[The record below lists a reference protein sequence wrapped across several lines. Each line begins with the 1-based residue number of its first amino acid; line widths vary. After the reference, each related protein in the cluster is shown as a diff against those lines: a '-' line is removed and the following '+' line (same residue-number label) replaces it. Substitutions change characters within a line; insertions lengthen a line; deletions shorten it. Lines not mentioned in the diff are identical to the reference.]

1 MSTTEAGCS
10 TRCRRTSMK
19 PGDLIEWVYKSDS
32 QPVDEDAE
40 LWSTPMQ
47 RWVPIGVRPA
57 ILVSITDEFYSWL
70 TPGGCSA
77 RVWITRRSY

>member
-1 MSTTEAGCS
+1 
-10 TRCRRTSMK
+10 MK

-47 RWVPIGVRPA
+47 RWIPIGVRPA
-57 ILVSITDEFYSWL
+57 ILVSITNEFYMWL
-70 TPGGCSA
+70 TLEGLFHA
-77 RVWITRRSY
+77 RVDDTSAVAVSALVIEVVPRARG